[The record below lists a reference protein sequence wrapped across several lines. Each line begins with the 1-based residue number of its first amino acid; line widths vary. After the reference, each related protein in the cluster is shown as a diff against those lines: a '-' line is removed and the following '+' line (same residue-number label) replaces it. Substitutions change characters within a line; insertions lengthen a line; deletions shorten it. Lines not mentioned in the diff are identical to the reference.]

1 MGWKDTKKELKEDIN
16 KSVKRY
22 AGEME
27 KTTNTL
33 KGIFQGIL
41 VILLIIFFLMVIIT
55 QLG

>member
-1 MGWKDTKKELKEDIN
+1 MSWKDTKKELKEDIN
-16 KSVKRY
+16 KSVKQY

-33 KGIFQGIL
+33 KGIFRGIL
-41 VILLIIFFLMVIIT
+41 VILLIIFFLMGIIT